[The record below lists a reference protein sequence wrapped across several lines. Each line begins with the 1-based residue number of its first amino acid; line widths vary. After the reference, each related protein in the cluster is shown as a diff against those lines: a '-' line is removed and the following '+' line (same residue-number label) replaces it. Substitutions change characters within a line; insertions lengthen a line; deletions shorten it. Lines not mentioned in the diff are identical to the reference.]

1 MNPREVRRIGAPEL
15 RAAGDR
21 HPGMRDRRIRWALL
35 GVAAVVCAAGL
46 YLHFQGNTSGR
57 PLSGGSSRL
66 VLYQAWVGGQLY
78 VEGSRSYLTVSA
90 KSGGTETL
98 GYFVMHEG
106 DPVFSKVLAPG
117 RYTVKSWQ
125 RPCDGNCG
133 YLDDPTDRCQRTITV
148 LAEQPARYVIQL
160 APGQGCRIVRQAEP
174 PA

>member
-1 MNPREVRRIGAPEL
+1 MHPREVRRIEAPEL
-15 RAAGDR
+15 PAAADR
-21 HPGMRDRRIRWALL
+21 HTGMRRLRIRWALM
-35 GVAAVVCAAGL
+35 GVAAAVCAAVL
-46 YLHFQGNTSGR
+46 FLHLADGTSGR

-66 VLYQAWVGGQLY
+66 VLYQTWVGGQLY
-78 VEGSRSYLTVSA
+78 VEGSRSYLAVSA
-90 KSGGTETL
+90 ESGGSDTL

-117 RYTVKSWQ
+117 RYTLKSWQ

-133 YLDDPTDRCQRTITV
+133 TLDDPTDRCQRTITL

-160 APGQGCRIVRQAEP
+160 APGRGCRIVRQAES